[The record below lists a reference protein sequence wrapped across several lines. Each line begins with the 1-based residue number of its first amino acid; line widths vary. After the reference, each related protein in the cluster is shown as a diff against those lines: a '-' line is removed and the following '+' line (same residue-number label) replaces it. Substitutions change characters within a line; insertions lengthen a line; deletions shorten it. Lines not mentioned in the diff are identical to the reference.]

1 MTKIQKYLGPSVVAS
16 RHFEGRARRG
26 SGSPARYM
34 PPGSVPAILRRFTRA
49 FHPNPPRGGA
59 KFTSRTSVR
68 GAPLTRQHLNITRT
82 PSNRYTKRAALELLC
97 VPSIFTMAWRSSG
110 ATNDE
115 LIDNLFANEIASDA
129 VQSAMRSCDR
139 KNYVVVGDAYQDSPQ
154 TIGYGAT
161 ISAPHMHAACLEL
174 FEQADATRRGAK
186 VLDVGSGSGYLAAC
200 FAELVTSEAF
210 RNGEKDETGEGIV
223 VGIEHIE
230 ELVVDSLKNVER
242 DGKGRLLETKRLML
256 FAGDGRNGYK
266 PEAPYDAIH
275 VGASTPSVP
284 DALLEQLAVG
294 GRLVIPVGDSSGQ
307 ALKVIDRL
315 EDGTFKRRTEMG
327 VIYVPLTDRASQL
340 SLF

>member
-1 MTKIQKYLGPSVVAS
+1 VKISFPHN
-16 RHFEGRARRG
+16 RPRAT
-26 SGSPARYM
+26 SPRAIIRAHAAR
-34 PPGSVPAILRRFTRA
+34 S
-49 FHPNPPRGGA
+49 
-59 KFTSRTSVR
+59 
-68 GAPLTRQHLNITRT
+68 ITR
-82 PSNRYTKRAALELLC
+82 RALVGSSSLSSLR
-97 VPSIFTMAWRSSG
+97 MAWRSHG
-110 ATNDE
+110 VDNDSLVRALE
-115 LIDNLFANEIASDA
+115 KNAIIKSPRVAN
-129 VQSAMRSCDR
+129 AMRAVDR
-139 KNYVVVGDAYQDSPQ
+139 GNYARHKEKEEAYYDHPLP
-154 TIGYGAT
+154 IGYHAT

>member
-1 MTKIQKYLGPSVVAS
+1 MCALQQHLDVVVSRATVLKAS
-16 RHFEGRARRG
+16 WCSCVLFAVAVPTTGRRAIADATSSKRGGVERPEEERRERRRAR
-26 SGSPARYM
+26 P
-34 PPGSVPAILRRFTRA
+34 V
-49 FHPNPPRGGA
+49 PRG
-59 KFTSRTSVR
+59 
-68 GAPLTRQHLNITRT
+68 
-82 PSNRYTKRAALELLC
+82 
-97 VPSIFTMAWRSSG
+97 MAWRSHG
-110 ATNDE
+110 TDNDS
-115 LIDNLFANEIASDA
+115 LVDALVRNRVLKTRKVID
-129 VQSAMRSCDR
+129 AMRRVDR
-139 KNYVVVGDAYQDSPQ
+139 GNYCVPFSGQNAYEDHPLP
-154 TIGYGAT
+154 IGSNAT

>member
-1 MTKIQKYLGPSVVAS
+1 MKISFPHNRPRATSPRAS
-16 RHFEGRARRG
+16 IRAHA
-26 SGSPARYM
+26 AR
-34 PPGSVPAILRRFTRA
+34 S
-49 FHPNPPRGGA
+49 
-59 KFTSRTSVR
+59 
-68 GAPLTRQHLNITRT
+68 ITRRALVGSSS
-82 PSNRYTKRAALELLC
+82 PSSLR
-97 VPSIFTMAWRSSG
+97 MAWRSHG
-110 ATNDE
+110 VDNDSLVRALE
-115 LIDNLFANEIASDA
+115 KNAIIKSPRVAN
-129 VQSAMRSCDR
+129 AMRAVDR
-139 KNYVVVGDAYQDSPQ
+139 GNYARHKEKEEAYYDHPLP
-154 TIGYGAT
+154 IGYHAT

-174 FEQADATRRGAK
+174 FEQADATRLGAK